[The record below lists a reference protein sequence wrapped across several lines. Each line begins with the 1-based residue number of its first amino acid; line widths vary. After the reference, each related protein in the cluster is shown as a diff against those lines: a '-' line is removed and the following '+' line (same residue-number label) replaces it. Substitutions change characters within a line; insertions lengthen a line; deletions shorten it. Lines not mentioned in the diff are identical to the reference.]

1 MGRGAELRRGLGL
14 EPLGGSM
21 QVTNPTPTL
30 TLTQKTKERR
40 ALCATCARNRRFD
53 LKYNRP
59 KCKIGAPIDLAR
71 LGPALAGSMA
81 PYGMPYGIRP

>member
-30 TLTQKTKERR
+30 
-40 ALCATCARNRRFD
+40 AL
-53 LKYNRP
+53 
-59 KCKIGAPIDLAR
+59 
-71 LGPALAGSMA
+71 PAALVSAVKV
-81 PYGMPYGIRP
+81 